1 MLMDKSSEAE
11 TLGRALEILYRG
23 ILDTSTWMEP
33 ASKDDVLSHFLARNE
48 EDIRKKRVGRLK
60 TGMKEMLRDLPHSV
74 PLPVQRR
81 LFAQVEQETGL
92 RLATYLDRDSARLK
106 AILARGRIRNEDEYR
121 LLRSHIDTLEGDP
134 GQAAA
139 LQEAYRLSGE
149 FETRLLTARPR

>member
-1 MLMDKSSEAE
+1 MDKSSEAE

-23 ILDTSTWMEP
+23 IDDSQEWKP
-33 ASKDDVLSHFLARNE
+33 QSRKDEALNRFLARKE

-60 TGMKEMLRDLPHSV
+60 TGMKEMLRDLPHLV
-74 PLPVQRR
+74 PLPIQRR

-106 AILARGRIRNEDEYR
+106 AILARSRIRNEDEYR